1 MEYAG
6 HLFFLICIYA
16 MLASSLDLVV
26 GYAGLLSLGH
36 AAPFGLGAYAAALL
50 LLRTELPFW
59 AVMVLGVL
67 IAAGIHFLITIP
79 GLKLKGDFFTLATLG
94 FAETL
99 RIFAQNLTPLTRG
112 PMGLPGIPQPLAA
125 IRSLSPTLQFDVAA
139 CLVTVCVVAGL
150 RITVRS
156 RFGKMLQAAR
166 DDAEWLS
173 SLGKNPNRIKW
184 AAVFIAGSVAGL
196 AGTLY
201 AQYATFIEPSVFG
214 LTESILILCMV
225 ILGGPGTVWGSI
237 FGAAFLIL
245 LPEPLRLID
254 LPASLLGAL
263 RQILYGILL
272 VAFMLFRP
280 RGVWGNPWAW
290 RSMK

>member
-36 AAPFGLGAYAAALL
+36 AAPFGMGAYATALL
-50 LLRTELPFW
+50 LLRTDLPFW
-59 AVMVLGVL
+59 TVTVLGILV
-67 IAAGIHFLITIP
+67 AAGVHFLIAIP
-79 GLKLKGDFFTLATLG
+79 SLKLKGDFFTLATLG

-99 RIFAQNLTPLTRG
+99 RIFTQNLTPLTRG
-112 PMGLPGIPQPLAA
+112 PMGLPGIPQPLAILPA
-125 IRSLSPTLQFDVAA
+125 VSPTLQFDAVA
-139 CLVTVCVVAGL
+139 CPVTVCVVVGL
-150 RITVRS
+150 RIAVRS

-173 SLGKNPNRIKW
+173 SLGKNPERIQR

-196 AGTLY
+196 AGALY
-201 AQYATFIEPSVFG
+201 AQYTTFIEPSVFG
-214 LTESILILCMV
+214 LTESILVLCMV

-237 FGAAFLIL
+237 FGAGFLIL
-245 LPEPLRLID
+245 LPESLRWIG
-254 LPASLLGAL
+254 LPAPLLGAL
-263 RQILYGILL
+263 RQMLYGILL
-272 VAFMLFRP
+272 VVFMLFRP

-290 RSMK
+290 RSMR